1 MEENEQN
8 VGGEILDAGVSKELT
23 DFLERYE
30 AATEGNQTTTETPTE
45 TQVETPTEQT
55 TETQVEPQ
63 VEAKVETPTEVA
75 EATQEAAQE
84 PIKEPLFELLTE
96 QANTKPTAETP
107 MEVKLPKEVEE
118 RLSLVES
125 YESRLKAI
133 DENPLVKA
141 LAYAESPEQIRQIAR
156 EIAGEDVSKLSV
168 SELIRREAEASGLEG
183 EELTIAVEEEM
194 ASYESMTR
202 LARKSFENN
211 LKAKYDKGGESKT
224 LQALE
229 EAFKAKEKERVN
241 PEENQRLLEE
251 AIKNDT
257 EKLQNIASK
266 YVGQEVSGF
275 KVPEDFSQ
283 KVIELYNSDEFN
295 FFDERG
301 NFREDK
307 FAQLA
312 FWKLYGT
319 TLLQAQ
325 KEAAKKQVIQERS
338 NPSKDGIIAGQTPTV
353 DNRTDDEKFIKALFE
368 GQIDVN
374 KIRQEMA

>member
-8 VGGEILDAGVSKELT
+8 VGGEILDAGVREDLT
-23 DFLERYE
+23 NFFTKYE
-30 AATEGNQTTTETPTE
+30 EATGEKKVEAQAETQVETPTE

-55 TETQVEPQ
+55 TETQVETQ
-63 VEAKVETPTEVA
+63 VETTTP
-75 EATQEAAQE
+75 EATQE
-84 PIKEPLFELLTE
+84 PNKEPLFELLTE
-96 QANTKPTAETP
+96 QANTTPTAETP
-107 MEVKLPKEVEE
+107 TEVKLPKEVEE
-118 RLSLVES
+118 RLSLVDA

-133 DENPLVKA
+133 DENPIVKA
-141 LAYAESPEQIRQIAR
+141 LAYAESLEQIRQIAR
-156 EIAGEDVSKLSV
+156 EIAGEDVSKLGV

-183 EELTIAVEEEM
+183 EELTIAIEEEM

-251 AIKNDT
+251 AIKKDT
-257 EKLQNIASK
+257 EKLQSIASK

-283 KVIELYNSDEFN
+283 KVVELYNSDEFN

-325 KEAAKKQVIQERS
+325 KEAVKKQVIQERS
-338 NPSKDGIIAGQTPTV
+338 NPSKDGIIGGQTPTV
-353 DNRTDDEKFIKALFE
+353 DNRTDDEKFLRSLFD